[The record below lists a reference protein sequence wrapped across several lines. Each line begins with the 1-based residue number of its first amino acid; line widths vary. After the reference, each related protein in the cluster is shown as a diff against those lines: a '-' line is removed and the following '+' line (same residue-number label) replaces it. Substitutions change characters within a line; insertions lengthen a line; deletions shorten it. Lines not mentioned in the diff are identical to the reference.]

1 MKTYTVSYYN
11 KKDNQLIT
19 REMRIK
25 AENAKEARAK
35 FDRAYKGAQTG
46 MHACE
51 NAFRRCGMLREGGFK
66 RLGRPVTIER
76 RRRRGLRYETT
87 V

>member
-1 MKTYTVSYYN
+1 MSGHRFPI
-11 KKDNQLIT
+11 LHP
-19 REMRIK
+19 
-25 AENAKEARAK
+25 
-35 FDRAYKGAQTG
+35 
-46 MHACE
+46 HACE

>member
-25 AENAKEARAK
+25 AENAKESRAK

-46 MHACE
+46 MHAFGIKVHLMKE
-51 NAFRRCGMLREGGFK
+51 A
-66 RLGRPVTIER
+66 TA
-76 RRRRGLRYETT
+76 
-87 V
+87 